1 MFEIGGFFLPKLR
14 KLKEATD
21 ARYTKMYEKVFV
33 VRTEDTRKLRS
44 LEFRSEDEALYLFSF
59 EVLGEP
65 R

>member
-1 MFEIGGFFLPKLR
+1 
-14 KLKEATD
+14 
-21 ARYTKMYEKVFV
+21 MYEKVFV

-44 LEFRSEDEALYLFSF
+44 LEFRSGDEALYLFSF